1 MRASVKH
8 KLILLFPICEDA
20 SPAASQI
27 EFVSIREIGV
37 KKSFVA
43 FGCSAR
49 HFGNVNE
56 LGKFLVIAGLL
67 LAAVGALLWSGF
79 GKGWLGRLPGDIHYS
94 KGDFSFHFP
103 IVTCLLLSAILT
115 LLLWLFRR

>member
-1 MRASVKH
+1 
-8 KLILLFPICEDA
+8 
-20 SPAASQI
+20 
-27 EFVSIREIGV
+27 
-37 KKSFVA
+37 
-43 FGCSAR
+43 
-49 HFGNVNE
+49 VND

-79 GKGWLGRLPGDIHYS
+79 GKDWLGRLPGDINYS

-103 IVTCLLLSAILT
+103 IVTCLILSVILT